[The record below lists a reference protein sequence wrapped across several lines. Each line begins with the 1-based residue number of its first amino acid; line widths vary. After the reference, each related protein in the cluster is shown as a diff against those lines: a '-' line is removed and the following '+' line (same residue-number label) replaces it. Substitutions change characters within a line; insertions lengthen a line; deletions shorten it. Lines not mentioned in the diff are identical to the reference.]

1 MKTYSNKYYKATWYF
16 KEYNLSYLGFE
27 VAFKIRNT
35 NESSDLLQFQND
47 IQSSCSVDNL
57 TEIHCHRKDK
67 ITLILGNNYLV

>member
-1 MKTYSNKYYKATWYF
+1 MCKATWYF
-16 KEYNLSYLGFE
+16 KEYNLSSGFE

-35 NESSDLLQFQND
+35 NDSSDLLQFQND